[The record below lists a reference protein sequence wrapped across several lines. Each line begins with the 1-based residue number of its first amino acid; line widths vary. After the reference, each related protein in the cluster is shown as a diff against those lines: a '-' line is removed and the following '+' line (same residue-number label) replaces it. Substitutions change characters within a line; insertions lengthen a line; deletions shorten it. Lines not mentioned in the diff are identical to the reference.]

1 MDCPPNPLW
10 GRLYFVF
17 NPLKRN
23 RWEHR
28 VTSFSDIN
36 AFGRSRA
43 TSASTAHATY
53 HPCSAREVLYRSRR
67 LSDFVMEC
75 CTAFCGLLKIL
86 GRINVPW
93 TDRYGAPSC
102 RGHLAVF
109 APVPPLS
116 GTSRRDTPKEG
127 PGIML
132 ASVFSILKKGEE
144 SRCTEWESIIKSNG
158 SLATLWSA
166 TNNQPP
172 TRN

>member
-127 PGIML
+127 ARQTLFFFLGRIRRFGDIGL
-132 ASVFSILKKGEE
+132 AMMAIV
-144 SRCTEWESIIKSNG
+144 TSN
-158 SLATLWSA
+158 
-166 TNNQPP
+166 P
-172 TRN
+172 TSPA